1 MSEKIIKST
10 IINIGLFEMNRII
23 TDQGL
28 VIIKNINPLYH
39 TIDNK
44 RIVALISN
52 VVKDKFLVHFSKHSL
67 SRNYP
72 NGNIIISCEHKIK
85 FRNMYIQACKFVGL
99 FPKVSYVTYNGE
111 TLYNILM
118 DNHSKI
124 FVNNIECETLE
135 PTNPIAK
142 LHNSPLCDDTK
153 DRIMWLLNKSINE
166 CDYVTYYKLL
176 SRLV

>member
-1 MSEKIIKST
+1 MSENFIKST
-10 IINIGLFEMNRII
+10 IINTGLFEMNRII
-23 TDQGL
+23 TDQGV

-72 NGNIIISCEHKIK
+72 NGSVVTSCRHKIM
-85 FRNMYIQACKFVGL
+85 FRGMYIESCKFVGL
-99 FPKVSYVTYNGE
+99 FPKVTYVTYNGE

-124 FVNNIECETLE
+124 YVNNIECETLN
-135 PTNPIAK
+135 PTT
-142 LHNSPLCDDTK
+142 L
-153 DRIMWLLNKSINE
+153 
-166 CDYVTYYKLL
+166 
-176 SRLV
+176 